1 MTNPSR
7 ISTFIGVAVLAAA
20 AIPATGLASGQ
31 AANQSRCTASTAG
44 AAIGDSVLWMA
55 ADNYGQK
62 RALQRALLAVVV
74 GGHPQHGIADG
85 GTGGGRRA
93 TGLVGGLPRGE
104 PRGRDGGGREDGH
117 ADEGGDA

>member
-44 AAIGDSVLWMA
+44 AAIGAPHPVGQAAVPHPPHQHRADGVVTAEQVAA
-55 ADNYGQK
+55 AD
-62 RALQRALLAVVV
+62 
-74 GGHPQHGIADG
+74 H
-85 GTGGGRRA
+85 
-93 TGLVGGLPRGE
+93 E
-104 PRGRDGGGREDGH
+104 
-117 ADEGGDA
+117 